1 MNFCWFIKMV
11 QSQLFRAPWELYG
24 LPHRSKTL
32 PEIIQLGRF
41 LQVGV
46 KMVATF
52 QDSGWKNS
60 FFLGIW
66 QWRKKTSF
74 LRDVFLGEKM
84 QKNKLPYI
92 DNISNIHIFEQSCFP
107 LVFYSSNCQ
116 NQWNKTAADCAWGG
130 ASDVFRIWPNEH
142 TPNQDT
148 FTNHSLP
155 SWLFQIVVFTC
166 WIERWEMGSEQ
177 HLFCRMK
184 PPSVVRS
191 TIFEHPNSWKA
202 AYFSVGNSAFCFSI
216 WRHTHFPAIL
226 EIVAEHIE
234 TAECANWPLG
244 CISQGPNLWET
255 YVLSST
261 WGKTVKVEQCT
272 GSFLALGGLNSAR
285 LLESDAETV
294 WLTRMI
300 CQNPRPCQNLS
311 KDVFLLGYVLDVLFL
326 DMFFWGTSFGVTH
339 RLSNLSVPLKNCHVS
354 YMSGMHEIC
363 HYIYFRRLWEGRK
376 TRIAADYSE
385 NKLFRFQNRKKQPF
399 SKNQAL
405 PS

>member
-1 MNFCWFIKMV
+1 MV
-11 QSQLFRAPWELYG
+11 YPTDPKHCLRLFSWDDFFKLV
-24 LPHRSKTL
+24 SKW
-32 PEIIQLGRF
+32 
-41 LQVGV
+41 LQHFKTQVEKTVFWG
-46 KMVATF
+46 
-52 QDSGWKNS
+52 
-60 FFLGIW
+60 GIW

-74 LRDVFLGEKM
+74 LRDVFFGEKM

-130 ASDVFRIWPNEH
+130 ASDVFGIWPNEH

-202 AYFSVGNSAFCFSI
+202 AYFSVGNSAICFRI

-234 TAECANWPLG
+234 L
-244 CISQGPNLWET
+244 Q
-255 YVLSST
+255 
-261 WGKTVKVEQCT
+261 
-272 GSFLALGGLNSAR
+272 SAR
-285 LLESDAETV
+285 IGHLGAYHKD
-294 WLTRMI
+294 RI
-300 CQNPRPCQNLS
+300 CEKHTFC
-311 KDVFLLGYVLDVLFL
+311 
-326 DMFFWGTSFGVTH
+326 H
-339 RLSNLSVPLKNCHVS
+339 RL
-354 YMSGMHEIC
+354 GE
-363 HYIYFRRLWEGRK
+363 
-376 TRIAADYSE
+376 
-385 NKLFRFQNRKKQPF
+385 KQWR
-399 SKNQAL
+399 
-405 PS
+405 